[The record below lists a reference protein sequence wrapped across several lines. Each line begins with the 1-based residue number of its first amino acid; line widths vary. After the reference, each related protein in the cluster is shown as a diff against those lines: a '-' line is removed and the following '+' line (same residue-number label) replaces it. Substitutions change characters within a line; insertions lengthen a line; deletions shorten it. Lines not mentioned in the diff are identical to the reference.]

1 MIKVNSEADKVCVA
15 KAREA
20 GQEHLFEGWDE
31 LSQDDQRG
39 LLRDLR
45 SINFPLVKRL
55 LHQRRQGQD
64 PDLDLGMLTPPE
76 VQALPAGPAG
86 ANGNGTGGSFP
97 AAEAALGEGKIA
109 LFLLAGGTGL
119 GSLGEPTGMLPVGP
133 ISGKSLFQLHA
144 EKIRALNRRHKISLP
159 LHIMIHPDHL
169 ETTSEFFKS
178 ENHFGLN
185 PSDVHFVPQ
194 PLLPLIDRRGRF
206 LRTEPGKLALSPNG
220 HGGVLDDYLDSAGAE
235 TLRESGIEHL
245 FLFQVDNPL
254 VQIGDAAFLDHH
266 ISGGYEV
273 SSKCIDRAEG
283 EENLGVFCRIG
294 ETTGVISYSRLP
306 EQERSGRLEDGSLS
320 FGSGDL
326 AAHIFKLDFVSRIH
340 AENLQLPFHTT
351 EKTVSF
357 IDRQGELVRPTEPN
371 CFEFSCYLYDAL
383 WPAKKNCIVY
393 ADRNAE
399 FSPIR
404 NMGGESSSLSAQRD
418 LSQLYTTWL
427 QRCGVEFT
435 GKARDVTP
443 TVEISPLYALNE
455 TELKSRSDLPGEVT
469 DDILLTGGKK

>member
-133 ISGKSLFQLHA
+133 ISGNSLFQLHA
-144 EKIRALNRRHKISLP
+144 EKIRALNRQHKISLP

-306 EQERSGRLEDGSLS
+306 EQEEAGGWRTGAWASAAEIWRLISSSWTSSPEFTPRTCSFPSIQRRRPYPSSTGRESWCGRPSQTASSSAATSTMLSGPR
-320 FGSGDL
+320 
-326 AAHIFKLDFVSRIH
+326 K
-340 AENLQLPFHTT
+340 
-351 EKTVSF
+351 KTVSST
-357 IDRQGELVRPTEPN
+357 PTGTP
-371 CFEFSCYLYDAL
+371 
-383 WPAKKNCIVY
+383 
-393 ADRNAE
+393 
-399 FSPIR
+399 
-404 NMGGESSSLSAQRD
+404 SSLRSG
-418 LSQLYTTWL
+418 TWEV
-427 QRCGVEFT
+427 RAHRFRPNGTCRSSTRPGSSVA
-435 GKARDVTP
+435 GWN
-443 TVEISPLYALNE
+443 SPGRPG
-455 TELKSRSDLPGEVT
+455 TSRRQSKSHRST
-469 DDILLTGGKK
+469 R